1 MDLPNVNKVPS
12 EKKFGSIDEVL
23 YVVLFEENLTT
34 LIEKVGVQG
43 FRVTFLIQDQQS
55 LIQSPQ
61 GL

>member
-1 MDLPNVNKVPS
+1 MNKVPS

-55 LIQSPQ
+55 LI
-61 GL
+61 